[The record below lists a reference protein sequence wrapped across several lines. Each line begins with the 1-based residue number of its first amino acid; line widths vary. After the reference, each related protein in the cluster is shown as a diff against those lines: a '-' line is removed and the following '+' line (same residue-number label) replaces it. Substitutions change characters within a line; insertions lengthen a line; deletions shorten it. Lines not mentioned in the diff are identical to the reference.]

1 MAVAV
6 AAPASDV
13 DPDHAVVISVVY
25 DGPPRAGK
33 TTSVRALA
41 GSFGREVFTPE
52 ECSGRTVHFD
62 WLEHIGGR
70 FEGAPIHCQVVSV
83 PGQKRW
89 ARRRAHF
96 LERADVVIFVGD
108 TTAAAW
114 PETVARLDE
123 LRRDL
128 DARSGTPVGLVFQ
141 ANKRDCSDAVTL
153 DALRTC
159 AAGART
165 AVIESSAADGT
176 GVREAFVFAVRLAL
190 DRVREELHRGGAVV
204 GRGGFGDE
212 RGAALFELVR
222 DLDGDVEQAEARA
235 AAAVRPPS
243 HEVPAGCIWPPI
255 EGRIL
260 LREAAP
266 PRGTA
271 VEVAA
276 SGDVSAGGRGW
287 LIHSSAAAVFVDL
300 EQARAVLIEWAR
312 QHAAAHAALSRRRC
326 IVVAET
332 GDGRWR
338 LWQIVRRQPALREL
352 AAISPARAERMVAE
366 VGAVCAGIALPLPC
380 TLDTV
385 GADADRAVYVDLMPP
400 VGRRERA

>member
-1 MAVAV
+1 MASGAAV
-6 AAPASDV
+6 TGV

-41 GSFGREVFTPE
+41 ASFGREVFTPE
-52 ECSGRTVHFD
+52 ECNGRTVHFD

-114 PETVARLDE
+114 RETVARLAE

-128 DARSGTPVGLVFQ
+128 DARAGVPVGLVFQ
-141 ANKRDCSDAVTL
+141 ANKRDCSDAVSI
-153 DALRTC
+153 DELRAC

-190 DRVREELHRGGAVV
+190 DRVREENHRGRPVL
-204 GRGGFGDE
+204 GRGGFGGE

-222 DLDGDVEQAEARA
+222 GLDDDVEPAEPGPART
-235 AAAVRPPS
+235 AVRPPS
-243 HEVPAGCIWPPI
+243 HDVPAGCIWPPI

-266 PRGTA
+266 PRNAG
-271 VEVAA
+271 VEIAA
-276 SGDVSAGGRGW
+276 SGDVSAATSGW
-287 LIHSSAAAVFVDL
+287 RIHSSAAAVFVDL
-300 EQARAVLIEWAR
+300 EEARAALIEWAR

-326 IVVAET
+326 IVVAAT

-338 LWQIVRRQPALREL
+338 VWQIVHRQPALREL
-352 AAISPARAERMVAE
+352 AAIAPARAERMVAE

-400 VGRRERA
+400 VERRERA